1 MQQKTRPV
9 APKPLTPRQ
18 ARKAESI
25 RFQEETARPHPNA
38 KPILERPRPLNG
50 TKRHI
55 PVLVNARGLP
65 FLRIKKPQPKNISS
79 LIRNKLSN
87 RFKWIQRRENL
98 RIDLAFAQDEEN
110 WDSLTGVAEMPTW
123 SKTTKDALVDVN
135 TQLSNFDVRA
145 KKLAEDMWKVVLA
158 ERAMAAEE
166 EAASKQEKQ

>member
-1 MQQKTRPV
+1 M
-9 APKPLTPRQ
+9 APSPNPLTPRQ

-38 KPILERPRPLNG
+38 KSILDRPQPLNG

-65 FLRIKKPQPKNISS
+65 FLRIKKPQPKNISN
-79 LIRNKLSN
+79 LIRKKLHN

-98 RIDLAFAQDEEN
+98 RIDLAFAQDEEK
-110 WDSLTGVAEMPTW
+110 WDSLTGDAEMPAW
-123 SKTTKDALVDVN
+123 SENTQDALVDLN
-135 TQLSNFDVRA
+135 AQISNFDMRA

-158 ERAMAAEE
+158 EKAMAEEE
-166 EAASKQEKQ
+166 EAATKQET